1 MDARNY
7 SKEFLDELADYFA
20 VASEHPRPDKMVPI
34 MIQREFTAL
43 DCRRKMPI
51 AILNRHVPLSG
62 AHILDVGCGA
72 GRNSVLL
79 VEQGAQVTG
88 LDYDPKALAV
98 AVSRCREHNV
108 SVEFQEG
115 SVVNMPFPEGSFDA
129 IVFQNVLEH
138 LPRSDQPQ
146 ALQEVMRVLR
156 KGGVLFIQ
164 TPNKLSPY
172 DIHST
177 RMPLLHWLPRRISRH
192 IERLGVQA
200 PNEDLVSYTEIVNA
214 LKEIRPFKV
223 LNHCDAWENLSDY
236 RHNWTNYSNAFGL
249 AARLYF
255 RLIPPAYIVSRLF
268 RFELNKWLPNLNL
281 FIRKL

>member
-62 AHILDVGCGA
+62 AHILDAGCGA

-88 LDYDPKALAV
+88 IDIDPKALAV
-98 AVSRCREHNV
+98 AVSRCREHNM
-108 SVEFQEG
+108 SVKFVYG
-115 SVVNMPFPEGSFDA
+115 NVIKIPFPDGSFDA

-138 LPRSDQPQ
+138 LPRSDHPQ
-146 ALQEVMRVLR
+146 ALQEVMRVLK

-177 RMPLLHWLPRRISRH
+177 RMPLLHWLPHRISH
-192 IERLGVQA
+192 LVERLGVQ
-200 PNEDLVSYTEIVNA
+200 PPREDLVSYASIVNV
-214 LKEIRPFKV
+214 LRSTGRLKV

-255 RLIPPAYIVSRLF
+255 RLIPVAYIVSRLF

-281 FIRKL
+281 FVRKG